1 MDFINERIEQ
11 IQTDLIKYCELET
24 KLIESGGVTQ
34 YQLNSG
40 QTTTQATQLS
50 LNSVRSI
57 IKDLQSELFDLQN
70 MLNGGNFTVLRG

>member
-1 MDFINERIEQ
+1 MEQIYNRIEE
-11 IQTDLIKYCELET
+11 IKADLREYKELERGLIK
-24 KLIESGGVTQ
+24 SGGVTS

-57 IKDLQSELFDLQN
+57 IKDLQSELNELEN
-70 MLNGGNFTVLRG
+70 MLNGGNFTILR